1 VGESDRTAQVARVCE
16 LVTENYVFPKV
27 AGRVVAVLR
36 EQADRGR
43 YAGLD
48 DEAFAAAVTED
59 LQSVNGDKHLR
70 LLYRA
75 QPLAEGEQPFD
86 LERYRADAELQ
97 AHGFTRVERLPGNV
111 GLCEIRVL
119 VAAAIAGP
127 AATAALTLLA
137 HTDALIIDLRRCPG
151 GDPAQIALICSYL
164 FDEPTHLN
172 DIYDRTTGQTAQFWT
187 LPYVPGARF
196 GGSKPVHVLTSCE
209 TFSGAEELAYNL
221 QTRDRAT
228 VIGERSRGGAHPS
241 NWYRVAAHLQATV
254 PYGRAVNPVTGT
266 NWEGTGVQPDI
277 EVPADQALDR
287 AYRLALEHVLTLG
300 EADMRR
306 AIAAEAREALATLPA
321 APDPGAPDPGAPD
334 PGVPDPGAP
343 DPGAPDPGAPDPG
356 VPGSGVLDPAPAGS
370 RQ

>member
-1 VGESDRTAQVARVCE
+1 VGVPDRAAQLARLCE
-16 LVTENYVFPKV
+16 LVTESYVFPEV
-27 AGRVVAVLR
+27 AGQVVAVLR
-36 EQADRGR
+36 GQAGRGR

-70 LLYRA
+70 LHYRA
-75 QPLAEGEQPFD
+75 QPLAEGEQPLD
-86 LERYRADAELQ
+86 LDRYRAEAELN

-111 GLCEIRVL
+111 GVCENRDL

-172 DIYDRTTGQTAQFWT
+172 DIYNHTTGQTTQFWT
-187 LPYVPGARF
+187 LPYVPGPRF
-196 GGSKPVHVLTSCE
+196 GGSKPVYVLTSRD

-228 VIGERSRGGAHPS
+228 VIGERSRGGAHPCS
-241 NWYRVAAHLQATV
+241 RHRVAAHLQATV

-266 NWEGTGVQPDI
+266 NWEGTGITPDL
-277 EVPADQALDR
+277 EVPADQAFDR
-287 AYRLALEHVLTLG
+287 AYRLALEHVLTLDTTG
-300 EADMRR
+300 PRHSLAD
-306 AIAAEAREALATLPA
+306 EAREALAALPA
-321 APDPGAPDPGAPD
+321 
-334 PGVPDPGAP
+334 VPA
-343 DPGAPDPGAPDPG
+343 AAA
-356 VPGSGVLDPAPAGS
+356 SNPAPAG
-370 RQ
+370 

>member
-1 VGESDRTAQVARVCE
+1 VGVPDRAAQLARLCE
-16 LVTENYVFPKV
+16 LLTESYVFPEV
-27 AGRVVAVLR
+27 AGQLVAVLR
-36 EQADRGR
+36 GQAARGR

-48 DEAFAAAVTED
+48 DEAFAGALTED

-86 LERYRADAELQ
+86 LDRYRAEAELN

-111 GLCEIRVL
+111 GICENRGL

-137 HTDALIIDLRRCPG
+137 HTDALIIDLCRCPG

-172 DIYDRTTGQTAQFWT
+172 DIYDRTTGQTTQFWT
-187 LPYVPGARF
+187 LPYVPGPRF
-196 GGSKPVHVLTSCE
+196 GGSKPVYVLTSRE

-228 VIGERSRGGAHPS
+228 VIGERSRGGAHPC
-241 NWYRVAAHLQATV
+241 NWHRVAAHLQATV

-266 NWEGTGVQPDI
+266 NWEGTGITPDL
-277 EVPADQALDR
+277 EVPADQAFDR
-287 AYRLALEHVLTLG
+287 AYRLALEHVLTLDTTG
-300 EADMRR
+300 PRRSLADQ
-306 AIAAEAREALATLPA
+306 AREALAALPT
-321 APDPGAPDPGAPD
+321 
-334 PGVPDPGAP
+334 
-343 DPGAPDPGAPDPG
+343 
-356 VPGSGVLDPAPAGS
+356 VPGPAGPAPAG
-370 RQ
+370 